1 MGGSPSVPE
10 VEPVPEKQATK
21 SISAGASVAAQA
33 QRNRQKK
40 NRGLT
45 ASIMTQR
52 NPGTGFGGLAG
63 TQIGKTTLG

>member
-1 MGGSPSVPE
+1 MSGGPSTPE

-21 SISAGASVAAQA
+21 SLSAGAAAAAQA
-33 QRNRQKK
+33 QRERQKK

-52 NPGTGFGGLAG
+52 NTGAGGLAG
-63 TQIGKTTLG
+63 TQTGKTTLG